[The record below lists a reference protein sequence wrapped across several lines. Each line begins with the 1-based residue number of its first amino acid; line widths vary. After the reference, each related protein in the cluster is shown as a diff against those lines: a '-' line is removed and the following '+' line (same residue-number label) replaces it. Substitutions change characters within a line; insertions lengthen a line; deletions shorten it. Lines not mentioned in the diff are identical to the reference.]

1 MLHALIGDKVD
12 ALIGDKVD
20 ALIGD
25 KVDALVELP
34 GTAPEP
40 VDAGV

>member
-1 MLHALIGDKVD
+1 MLH